1 MHPFIQWLATTLV
14 TLGIGLTIDVQERL
28 EKGSFNIAVNGF
40 WSHVFYPILIVAAAI
55 FIAVILTLILVLK
68 SQMNEA
74 SLMMR
79 GADGGDSQMYR
90 VPSFGDDPFDNDDEG
105 RDRWSSQRSS
115 SFADVSKLP
124 PPPMLDQ
131 NWDQEESF
139 GVMSRDRT
147 PSLAQALDKV
157 RESFTSVSR
166 QFECPV
172 CLEIM
177 RPPTKMLHC
186 KNGHVLCMTCVEN
199 GGITSCP
206 SCRQPLLG
214 RNFTM
219 EKLAEEY
226 FVMV

>member
-1 MHPFIQWLATTLV
+1 MHSFFQWLATTFV
-14 TLGIGLTIDVQERL
+14 TLGIGLILDIQERL
-28 EKGSFNIAVNGF
+28 EKGSFNITANGF
-40 WSHVFYPILIVAAAI
+40 WSHVFYPMLIVAAAI

-68 SQMNEA
+68 EQMNEA

-79 GADGGDSQMYR
+79 APGANSQMYR
-90 VPSFGDDPFDNDDEG
+90 VPSFGDDPFDNDDQG

-124 PPPMLDQ
+124 PPPMMDQ
-131 NWDQEESF
+131 HWEQEESF
-139 GVMSRDRT
+139 GLMARDRT
-147 PSLAQALDKV
+147 PSLSQALDKV
-157 RESFTSVSR
+157 RDSFTGVSR

-177 RPPTKMLHC
+177 RPPAKMLHC
-186 KNGHVLCMTCVEN
+186 KNGHVLCMTCVQR
-199 GGITSCP
+199 GGISSCP